1 MQDTKNLI
9 LAIALSMAVL
19 VGWQYFFGLPM
30 LEGAKKQAE
39 QAAQQSAQTTPATP
53 GAPAP
58 SASAPSTAAPS
69 SLLSRE
75 DALAA
80 SPRVTIDTPK
90 LKGSIALKGGDLD
103 DVAFKSYR
111 ETVDA
116 SSANIVFFSPDKTTN
131 AYFARF
137 FWLAAQG
144 STIELPSVSTLWTAD
159 SDRLT
164 AEKPVTLT

>member
-90 LKGSIALKGGDLD
+90 LSMQTRQIL
-103 DVAFKSYR
+103 F
-111 ETVDA
+111 
-116 SSANIVFFSPDKTTN
+116 SS
-131 AYFARF
+131 
-137 FWLAAQG
+137 
-144 STIELPSVSTLWTAD
+144 
-159 SDRLT
+159 RLT
-164 AEKPVTLT
+164 KQRMPISRVSSGLPHKARRLNFRLSRHYGPPTAIA